1 MKVKELIDHLKEVDN
16 QQGEVY
22 YSIRNTEVRHPVNVV
37 TVLKIRRI
45 KAKLG
50 DQIYVVLSDF

>member
-1 MKVKELIDHLKEVDN
+1 MKVRELIDYLKEVDN

-22 YSIRNTEVRHPVNVV
+22 YSMRGVEVRYPVNIV

-45 KAKLG
+45 KSKLG
-50 DQIYVVLSDF
+50 DQTYVVLSDF